1 MQGLMLHLQKLLN
14 KQNRSIKALE
24 EQIGKTT
31 EKIEELKN
39 KMPLKRGRAKKTE
52 KKLIKNQNQR
62 KKAQI
67 RK

>member
-1 MQGLMLHLQKLLN
+1 MLHLQKLLN

>member
-1 MQGLMLHLQKLLN
+1 MLHLQKLLN

-39 KMPLKRGRAKKTE
+39 KIPLKRGRAKKTE